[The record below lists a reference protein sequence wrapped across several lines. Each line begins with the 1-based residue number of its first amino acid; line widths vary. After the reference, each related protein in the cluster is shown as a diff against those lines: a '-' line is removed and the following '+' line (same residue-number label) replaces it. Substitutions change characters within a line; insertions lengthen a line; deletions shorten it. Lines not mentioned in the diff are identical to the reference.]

1 MCSFS
6 RVERVRDCS
15 TLSNVESCKVSHF
28 VDGVSCFSFSET
40 SSGEFRVTRV
50 DDSETSSIWSI
61 ANSNNSQLEL
71 ELDQSR
77 SSLSLN
83 PCNSGQ

>member
-1 MCSFS
+1 M
-6 RVERVRDCS
+6 RDCS

-50 DDSETSSIWSI
+50 DDSSSEISSIWSI

-77 SSLSLN
+77 SSPSLN